1 MRLRKQ
7 AGIEDKI
14 KELNHLFID
23 NPEEKKDNWKDVFG
37 NGNPIHVELG
47 GGKGRFLTTLAQ
59 RNPDINYIFI
69 ELRGEVMMKAIE
81 KVQEQKITNIK
92 FVLRNIDKIEE
103 FFGRDEMD
111 RFYINFCDPWPK
123 ARHYKRRLTYRGRL
137 KKYSQILKSDGWV
150 HFKTDELSLFE
161 FSLNEFVDLNLKVKN
176 ISLDLHSSTM
186 EDNIMTEYEEKF
198 SNRGRNINRA
208 EISLKNLR
216 ED

>member
-7 AGIEDKI
+7 AGVEDKI
-14 KELNHLFID
+14 KELKHLFIE
-23 NPEEKKDNWKDVFG
+23 NPEENKDNWKDVFD
-37 NGNPIHVELG
+37 NENPIHVELG
-47 GGKGRFLTTLAQ
+47 GGKGRFLTTLAAQ
-59 RNPDINYIFI
+59 NPDINYIFI

-81 KVQEQKITNIK
+81 KVQAQNIPNIK

-103 FFGRDEMD
+103 FFGKDEID

-137 KKYSQILKSDGWV
+137 KQYAQILKYDGWV

-161 FSLNEFVDLNLKVKN
+161 FSLNEFVDVDLKVKN
-176 ISLDLHSSTM
+176 ISLDLHNSGM

-198 SNRGRNINRA
+198 SNKGRTINRA
-208 EISLKNLR
+208 EISLVKLK